1 MISKKNKK
9 KFFIFSILCF
19 LIFIFFWLN
28 INSIF
33 STSTKD
39 FISSFYNY
47 HFSYKLDQEDDN
59 EKYNALQIENTKL
72 RNLLDIKNNNQEL
85 NIIFSKVIFKYP
97 SILNNTFFVPLGE
110 KDGVQKNQLVFSDK
124 KFVGKVGNVNESHSE
139 IYSIQNLN
147 FVMIVEVGEEKH
159 KGILKG
165 DGFSSYIKYIQ
176 DTTNISIGDKVYLQN
191 SIEAKL
197 FLKPI
202 AEVIKIE
209 EKKGFLKIYI
219 SSDIF
224 SSNFEYVGIVVNKN
238 D

>member
-33 STSTKD
+33 SSNTKD

-59 EKYNALQIENTKL
+59 EKYNALQIENTKS

-97 SILNNTFFVPLGE
+97 SVLKLKFKSRCIPIFPPAPDLNAFICLI
-110 KDGVQKNQLVFSDK
+110 KL
-124 KFVGKVGNVNESHSE
+124 
-139 IYSIQNLN
+139 SI
-147 FVMIVEVGEEKH
+147 M
-159 KGILKG
+159 
-165 DGFSSYIKYIQ
+165 
-176 DTTNISIGDKVYLQN
+176 
-191 SIEAKL
+191 
-197 FLKPI
+197 
-202 AEVIKIE
+202 
-209 EKKGFLKIYI
+209 
-219 SSDIF
+219 
-224 SSNFEYVGIVVNKN
+224 
-238 D
+238 